1 MAFYCRGGVRL
12 CVCATIVSNRAIRL
26 CVCATSVSNCSI
38 LLSLSAPCVT
48 KDYEIIRNIGVIL
61 NYGEEP
67 KLRKKTLFQCHFVFH
82 STHMDCPGNAVGPPR

>member
-1 MAFYCRGGVRL
+1 VSVQLL
-12 CVCATIVSNRAIRL
+12 CLTGPLDCVSVQLL
-26 CVCATSVSNCSI
+26 CLTGPLDSVSVQ
-38 LLSLSAPCVT
+38 LLSLTAPFSFPWRM
-48 KDYEIIRNIGVIL
+48 DEIIRNIGVIL